1 VQMIQGFRG
10 QEVWVRKV
18 EHIVLRVVSLGFSL
32 ASAHAIRWFFAPLDD
47 IDRLQ
52 PIITWTV
59 AIGFGVLG
67 YIVSRGVAH
76 RLMNKE
82 RIRAYAPICA
92 VVEIVEIFC
101 NYALA
106 AAVIQRATWLQVIPA
121 NQRAVLTAFTYLVLS
136 IIPLVSLL
144 LAVVDMDLERSKRAG
159 MGSIPLG
166 SGVGAPF
173 LNGNRGPVYG
183 SPVMQPMRMQAQANP
198 LGQSQGQ
205 PTDVSMGGL
214 SGYPTYNQGY
224 GGSGGNGVN
233 VPVLDP
239 GGGTNVSQQPS
250 GRILGNIPFL
260 GKRPVQMPPPTTV
273 LPST

>member
-1 VQMIQGFRG
+1 LQRLQALRG

-18 EHIVLRVVSLGFSL
+18 EHIVLRVVSLAFSL

-92 VVEIVEIFC
+92 VVEVVEIFC

-106 AAVIQRATWLQVIPA
+106 AAVIQRATWLQVIPT

-144 LAVVDMDLERSKRAG
+144 LAVVDMDMERSKR
-159 MGSIPLG
+159 
-166 SGVGAPF
+166 GVGPVGGGLSSSF
-173 LNGNRGPVYG
+173 VNGNHGPAYG
-183 SPVMQPMRMQAQANP
+183 PPVMQPLRMQAQ
-198 LGQSQGQ
+198 GQ
-205 PTDVSMGGL
+205 PKDVSLAGL
-214 SGYPTYNQGY
+214 SGYPAYGQGY
-224 GGSGGNGVN
+224 GGSVPMMNPGVVGGLPSQGEQPQAVHKPGAILSGVPFFN
-233 VPVLDP
+233 KRQAE
-239 GGGTNVSQQPS
+239 VS
-250 GRILGNIPFL
+250 
-260 GKRPVQMPPPTTV
+260 PPTTV
-273 LPST
+273 LPSTQ

>member
-1 VQMIQGFRG
+1 MQMIYTVRG

-32 ASAHAIRWFFAPLDD
+32 ASAHAIRWFFAPLDG

-166 SGVGAPF
+166 SGVGSTV
-173 LNGNRGPVYG
+173 LER
-183 SPVMQPMRMQAQANP
+183 
-198 LGQSQGQ
+198 QSG
-205 PTDVSMGGL
+205 
-214 SGYPTYNQGY
+214 TY
-224 GGSGGNGVN
+224 VR
-233 VPVLDP
+233 
-239 GGGTNVSQQPS
+239 PS
-250 GRILGNIPFL
+250 GDAAHAHAG
-260 GKRPVQMPPPTTV
+260 T
-273 LPST
+273 S

>member
-1 VQMIQGFRG
+1 VQMIHTVRG

-32 ASAHAIRWFFAPLDD
+32 ASAHAIRWFFAPLDG

-166 SGVGAPF
+166 SGVGTPF
-173 LNGNRGPVYG
+173 LNGNRGPMYG
-183 SPVMQPMRMQAQANP
+183 PPVMQPMRMQAQANP
-198 LGQSQGQ
+198 QTQ
-205 PTDVSMGGL
+205 PKDVSLAGMQ
-214 SGYPTYNQGY
+214 YPAYSQGY
-224 GGSGGNGVN
+224 GGNGSH
-233 VPVLDP
+233 VPVMAPVSGLPQQPND
-239 GGGTNVSQQPS
+239 SQQP
-250 GRILGNIPFL
+250 GGILSNIPFL
-260 GKRPVQMPPPTTV
+260 SKRPVEVSPPTTV
-273 LPST
+273 LPSTP

>member
-1 VQMIQGFRG
+1 LVVQRFQAQRG

-32 ASAHAIRWFFAPLDD
+32 ASAHAIRWFFAPLDG
-47 IDRLQ
+47 IDTLQ

-67 YIVSRGVAH
+67 YIVSRGLAH
-76 RLMNKE
+76 RLMNRE

-144 LAVVDMDLERSKRAG
+144 LAVVDMDMERSKRG
-159 MGSIPLG
+159 VGPIG
-166 SGVGAPF
+166 SGVSSPF
-173 LNGNRGPVYG
+173 LQGNGNRGPAYG
-183 SPVMQPMRMQAQANP
+183 PPVMQPMRMQAQP
-198 LGQSQGQ
+198 K
-205 PTDVSMGGL
+205 DVSLAGVA
-214 SGYPTYNQGY
+214 GYPAYGQGY
-224 GGSGGNGVN
+224 GGNVPIVTPTGVPDVPQPDASQKSGGM
-233 VPVLDP
+233 L
-239 GGGTNVSQQPS
+239 S
-250 GRILGNIPFL
+250 GLPFFN
-260 GKRPVQMPPPTTV
+260 RRQMEASAPTTV
-273 LPST
+273 LPSTQ

>member
-1 VQMIQGFRG
+1 VQMIQSLRG

-52 PIITWTV
+52 PIITWMV
-59 AIGFGVLG
+59 AGGFGILG
-67 YIVSRGVAH
+67 YIVSRGLAH
-76 RLMNKE
+76 RLMNHE

-144 LAVVDMDLERSKRAG
+144 LAVVDMDMEHSKR
-159 MGSIPLG
+159 
-166 SGVGAPF
+166 GVGQVGGGVSSPF
-173 LNGNRGPVYG
+173 LQGNGYRGPAYG
-183 SPVMQPMRMQAQANP
+183 PGVMQPMRMQAQ
-198 LGQSQGQ
+198 GQ
-205 PTDVSMGGL
+205 PKDASLAGMQ
-214 SGYPTYNQGY
+214 GYPVYSQGY
-224 GGSGGNGVN
+224 GGS
-233 VPVLDP
+233 VPLMTP
-239 GGGTNVSQQPS
+239 GAVAGSPSQQMQPQAVHKQ
-250 GRILGNIPFL
+250 GGMLGGIPFFN
-260 GKRPVQMPPPTTV
+260 KRQAEVSAATTV
-273 LPST
+273 LPSTQ